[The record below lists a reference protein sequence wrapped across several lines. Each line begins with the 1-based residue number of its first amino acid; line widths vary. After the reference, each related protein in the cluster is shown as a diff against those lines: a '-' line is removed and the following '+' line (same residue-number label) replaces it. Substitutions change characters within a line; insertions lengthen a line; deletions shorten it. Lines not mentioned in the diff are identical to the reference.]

1 VILSLLLIAATL
13 VLWHFKVEP
22 LYKLSLQVNDIKYY
36 FNDYT
41 PSDEI
46 VFVEIDEKSVTQF
59 GRWPWDRELFAKAL
73 QPLSQAQTV
82 IFDMVFSETTSKAK
96 DEALASSIEHLDNTI
111 CGFFLRNNSTKVHS
125 NLTQEILQES
135 ALHRIFVQHAPFIPF
150 LHAELNIPEILEMCT
165 LNGVFS
171 TLSDSDS
178 LFRQYPI
185 AFLYNDFVYP
195 SLGIQ
200 ALRYVLNQDITIEQ
214 KNNSNTYDVVL
225 NNQNLH
231 MNENGF
237 VQLNYYKR
245 DTYQTLSFAQ
255 LLDENFN
262 EALIEDKIVILGISE
277 AGVSDIR
284 ATPLGQIPG
293 PLLHYTFISN
303 FLQEMVLKQNKWLEF
318 ALIVLFALIPI
329 GLSSIL
335 KTLNYRIIA
344 YALSISLIV
353 LICIVAYKYYHLWL
367 DLFYILFAHI
377 VLLVFNGV
385 YIFKTKDLEAKFLED
400 AFKNYLSQ
408 DLLNEIIKDPSKLQ
422 LGGAKRRVTI
432 IFTDIRGFTNLSEK
446 VSSEE
451 LIKVLELYFTPMTQ
465 LVFKNKGTLDKY
477 IGDAIMA
484 FYNAPIDVPHHEACA
499 VRTALQMLEEL
510 KNVNKKLN
518 SLNLPSI
525 DFGAGINTGE
535 AIVGNIGSKNRFDYS
550 VVGDSVN
557 VASRVEGL
565 CKQYKAHIVITE
577 FTKNALDEKEFLM
590 RELDEVQLRGK
601 EHSTKIYQ
609 VLPNTLQ
616 NQSIKKLSDV
626 AMQAYHD
633 KSYEKAKTL
642 FEQCY
647 DEYGDETAKIL
658 IQKLLSE
665 QASLI

>member
-82 IFDMVFSETTSKAK
+82 IFDMVFSEATSKAK

-200 ALRYVLNQDITIEQ
+200 TLRYTLNQDITIEQ
-214 KNNSNTYDVVL
+214 KNKSYEVAL

-237 VQLNYYKR
+237 VLLNYYKR

-484 FYNAPIDVPHHEACA
+484 FYNAPIDVPNHEACA

-647 DEYGDETAKIL
+647 DEYEDETAKIL